1 MVSCG
6 WYCPRFLGAQL
17 VFPNSCYDGERYLT
31 LRGSGTAISENP
43 SSCASR
49 SIPSYDLS
57 FHSSTLLSLINSPIH
72 DRHSDS
78 LHPLVTRVAIPR
90 QHHHLSGIP
99 GFVNRLDQSQIP
111 ACQDFA
117 HADTSFSVRDVSRL
131 LRAPPYL
138 LSALHISNS
147 SHHQLSNTGARPH
160 ELGMLDDWFGISL
173 LTTPPREGSSMV
185 S

>member
-17 VFPNSCYDGERYLT
+17 VFPNSCYDGERYPT
-31 LRGSGTAISENP
+31 LRIPVALSETP
-43 SSCASR
+43 AAVHLGVFPAMICRFIAR
-49 SIPSYDLS
+49 LS
-57 FHSSTLLSLINSPIH
+57 FRSRNSPIH

-131 LRAPPYL
+131 LRAPPCL

-160 ELGMLDDWFGISL
+160 KLGMLDDWFGICL
-173 LTTPPREGSSMV
+173 LTTPPREGSSVV